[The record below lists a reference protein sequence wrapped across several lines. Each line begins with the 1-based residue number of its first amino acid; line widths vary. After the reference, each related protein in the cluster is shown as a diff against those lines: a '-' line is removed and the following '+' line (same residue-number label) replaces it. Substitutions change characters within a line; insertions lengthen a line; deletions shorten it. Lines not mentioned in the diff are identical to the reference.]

1 MKIISGDL
9 LKTNTNQMIG
19 SGRIPTS
26 KIKQTDNYKG
36 ELDMRNPIWAGNTVP
51 NNKSKRV

>member
-1 MKIISGDL
+1 
-9 LKTNTNQMIG
+9 MIG